1 MFKLN
6 DRTGLELPAKVAPS
20 SLMQL
25 LEIGHGYRW
34 TIITRNP
41 ALLAH
46 GLPATSNMPELLI
59 VGKRTLIISGGNAV
73 YVERIERILDIL
85 SRRSQN
91 VSLSAGGISY
101 G

>member
-6 DRTGLELPAKVAPS
+6 DRTSLDLPAKVAPS
-20 SLMQL
+20 SVMQL

-46 GLPATSNMPELLI
+46 GLPATGDMPELLI
-59 VGKRTLIISGGNAV
+59 VGKKTLIISGGNTV
-73 YVERIERILDIL
+73 YVERIERILDML

-91 VSLSAGGISY
+91 VGMTAGGISY